1 MISPLSHVPYVI
13 KTIVYTSSSMTTRGT
28 QGHPIMRSTWS
39 VTIVNIAGGQQ
50 ERVPEQDIAGIITRS
65 YDMVYF
71 QCKRYSTWDI
81 SITVIKIDKARASLT
96 YRFTHGTKEYTVPI
110 HWSRIRNMEHPVQYI
125 NVRGSRI
132 WAL

>member
-1 MISPLSHVPYVI
+1 
-13 KTIVYTSSSMTTRGT
+13 
-28 QGHPIMRSTWS
+28 
-39 VTIVNIAGGQQ
+39 
-50 ERVPEQDIAGIITRS
+50 
-65 YDMVYF
+65 MVYF

-81 SITVIKIDKARASLT
+81 SITVIRIDKARASLT

-110 HWSRIRNMEHPVQYI
+110 HWSRVRNIEHPVQYI

>member
-1 MISPLSHVPYVI
+1 
-13 KTIVYTSSSMTTRGT
+13 
-28 QGHPIMRSTWS
+28 
-39 VTIVNIAGGQQ
+39 
-50 ERVPEQDIAGIITRS
+50 
-65 YDMVYF
+65 MVYF